1 MKDHGLLLFILA
13 LPALAVLGHD
23 SYLAYTNTQY
33 ELAERFYLSDLGWLW
48 KTYHIES
55 MEWARFAFEPEVWS
69 QFIDPILEQKALLIM
84 GFPFLVAVFSFIT
97 MKILGVG
104 PYEGQGLK
112 MMLARTGKKKKSKD
126 FSFTDVTGPKKRAKY
141 KRK

>member
-55 MEWARFAFEPEVWS
+55 MEWARFAFEPEIWS

-84 GFPFLVAVFSFIT
+84 GFPC
-97 MKILGVG
+97 
-104 PYEGQGLK
+104 QGLK